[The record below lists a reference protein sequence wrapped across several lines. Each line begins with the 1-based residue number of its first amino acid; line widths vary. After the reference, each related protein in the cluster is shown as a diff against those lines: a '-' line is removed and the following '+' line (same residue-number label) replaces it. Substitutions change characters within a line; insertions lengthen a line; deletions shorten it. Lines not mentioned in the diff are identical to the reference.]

1 MMLHPAA
8 ADLFAAGQFETVAN
22 VLTAVHALGLIS
34 TPIIFLGALGLSQR
48 LASPDRLSLAALV
61 AYGFGLAA
69 IMNAAVASGF
79 LAPSLGRRIEAASG
93 SAVDVWRVA
102 FRYNGEVNQ
111 AYALV
116 FVVASSVA
124 IVLWS
129 VSILRGRVFDHGVGY
144 YGCVLGPAT
153 LALVL
158 SGHLTLGVHGF
169 GMIVL
174 SQTIWFVI
182 AAVLL
187 WRTGH
192 K

>member
-1 MMLHPAA
+1 MARRIQAVGGPAA
-8 ADLFAAGQFETVAN
+8 TD
-22 VLTAVHALGLIS
+22 
-34 TPIIFLGALGLSQR
+34 
-48 LASPDRLSLAALV
+48 
-61 AYGFGLAA
+61 
-69 IMNAAVASGF
+69 M
-79 LAPSLGRRIEAASG
+79 
-93 SAVDVWRVA
+93 WRVA

-129 VSILRGRVFDHGVGY
+129 AAILRGRVFDRGVGY
-144 YGCVLGPAT
+144 YGCILGPAT

-158 SGHLTLGVHGF
+158 SGHLSLGVHGF

-174 SQTIWFVI
+174 GQTIWFVI

-187 WRTGH
+187 WRTNG

>member
-1 MMLHPAA
+1 
-8 ADLFAAGQFETVAN
+8 
-22 VLTAVHALGLIS
+22 
-34 TPIIFLGALGLSQR
+34 
-48 LASPDRLSLAALV
+48 
-61 AYGFGLAA
+61 
-69 IMNAAVASGF
+69 MNAAVASGF
-79 LAPSLGRRIEAASG
+79 LAPGLGRRIQAASG
-93 SAVDVWRVA
+93 PAATDMWRIA

-129 VSILRGRVFDHGVGY
+129 VSILRGRVFDHGIAY

-153 LALVL
+153 PALVL
-158 SGHLTLGVHGF
+158 SGHLSLGVHGF

-174 SQTIWFVI
+174 GQTIWFVI

-187 WRTGH
+187 WRTDS